1 MTQEPTRAQQLLGEL
16 APKMVQLT
24 DEVLFG
30 DVWKRE
36 GLSPRDRSLITV
48 AVLAATSR
56 PDQLNSHLR
65 LALENGLSQ
74 EELVEALTHV
84 AFYAGWPSGMGALV
98 QLKAIVGEST
108 E

>member
-1 MTQEPTRAQQLLGEL
+1 MTQEPTRAQQMLGEL
-16 APKMVQLT
+16 APKIVQLT
-24 DEVLFG
+24 DDVLFG

-48 AVLAATSR
+48 SVLAATYR

-65 LALENGLSQ
+65 LAMQNGVTKD
-74 EELVEALTHV
+74 ELVEALTHV

-98 QLKAIVGEST
+98 QLKAIVADAAE
-108 E
+108 